1 MAREDNPEIE
11 ERIVPVSGLVRMF
24 LREGAW

>member
-1 MAREDNPEIE
+1 MAREYNQEIKE
-11 ERIVPVSGLVRMF
+11 SIVPVSGLVPML